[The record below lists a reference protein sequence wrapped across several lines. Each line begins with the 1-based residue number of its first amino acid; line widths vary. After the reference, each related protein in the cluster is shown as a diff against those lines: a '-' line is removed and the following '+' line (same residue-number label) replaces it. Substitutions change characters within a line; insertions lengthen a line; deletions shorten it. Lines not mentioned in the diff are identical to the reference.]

1 MLCSLRSPKQLVVLT
16 VEKVGHTMPRLGVL
30 LGIKSAAPAKNI
42 GIIRSIVEVLRKVS
56 LRREAEHIEK
66 ETGIRDV
73 KIPSPNDPL
82 TE

>member
-1 MLCSLRSPKQLVVLT
+1 MCLASRDDPNALLYRLCIASRTQALVLFLLVLSH
-16 VEKVGHTMPRLGVL
+16 VGHQRTP
-30 LGIKSAAPAKNI
+30 
-42 GIIRSIVEVLRKVS
+42 IRSIVEVLRKVS

>member
-1 MLCSLRSPKQLVVLT
+1 M
-16 VEKVGHTMPRLGVL
+16 MPRLGVL

-73 KIPSPNDPL
+73 KILSPNDPL
-82 TE
+82 TEWTKSQSHTHHRRVKMMNARSR